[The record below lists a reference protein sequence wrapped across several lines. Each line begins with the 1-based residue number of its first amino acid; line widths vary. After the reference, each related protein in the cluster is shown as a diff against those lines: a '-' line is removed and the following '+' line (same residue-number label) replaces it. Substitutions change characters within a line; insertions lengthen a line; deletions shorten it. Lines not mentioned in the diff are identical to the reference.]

1 MVYTR
6 ARSIAVDQAAT
17 MAPGLHSA
25 DEHRLIDDLDEASR
39 TQLVDGLRRMLLSIE
54 PT

>member
-1 MVYTR
+1 MIYTR
-6 ARSIAVDQAAT
+6 AWSIAVAQAAT
-17 MAPGLHSA
+17 TAPGLHSA
-25 DEHRLIDDLDEASR
+25 DEHRLIADLDEASR